1 MAEANETE
9 KGKTAEGGVG
19 QEKIAIVGGGIAGLF
34 CALVLLR
41 QGKDVELFETSKRLG
56 GRIRTIRLDAR
67 NDELGKDA
75 WSAENLN
82 FYVEF
87 GPMRLELDKQQ
98 LLKGLLEFLGIREGE
113 PSGSQACLVPFPSVC
128 SPDSDRDPHYDLAPA
143 ERDQSPLELMRLAF
157 RRIVARLELAPA
169 ASGARGFP
177 AKQAE
182 LLRRLEL
189 AEQAGESLDEVFCLW
204 LKELDPQDHWDMQ
217 TRGTIDGVPLFKMGF
232 WNLLTDYLSHD
243 AITKLRD
250 LGTFY
255 HLLPENPNAAEWLVW
270 WMVGLSASDRM
281 QGIFGGM
288 ECIVDEIRK
297 KIGAEERLHC
307 ECWVKK
313 LEAAGGQVRLVF
325 ADPQKAG
332 AVAEKTY
339 DRVIL
344 ALPRRALQEVQRQSG
359 AEVFAAEPRIQDLL
373 ESSFGF
379 PMTKTFIVLRERW
392 WQENNMANRFATR
405 MPTRELHYWKGHCQD
420 DRQGLIMAYTDR
432 PASAFWAN
440 YVPSGAQIDAN
451 SENLDSAPAKA
462 AERPLRDPQKTLLL
476 KKMAHYI
483 NENNEQ
489 GVSAEDIAWYG
500 IRDWGR
506 APFSGAN
513 HAWRPERKYW
523 VVMRRLGEIGE
534 RGQGA
539 GVHVCGEAYSDYHGF
554 IEGPLRSAAYVLH
567 RILDRPTDRPDDDET
582 RFMPWLAGQGADAI
596 AIDGDYLSR
605 LRQWAKSLDLT
616 SKTEAFLE

>member
-1 MAEANETE
+1 MFQENKSAK
-9 KGKTAEGGVG
+9 KG
-19 QEKIAIVGGGIAGLF
+19 EKIAIVGGGIAGLF

-41 QGKDVELFETSKRLG
+41 QGKDVALFETSKRLG
-56 GRIRTIRLDAR
+56 GRIRTIRLDAS
-67 NDELGKDA
+67 NDQLDKDS
-75 WSAENLN
+75 WTAENLN

-98 LLKGLLEFLGIREGE
+98 LLRGLLEFLGIREGE
-113 PSGSQACLVPFPSVC
+113 PGGRQPCLVPFPAVC
-128 SPDSDRDPHYDLAPA
+128 SPDSERDPHYDLQP
-143 ERDQSPLELMRLAF
+143 EEEDKSPLELMRLAF
-157 RRIVARLELAPA
+157 RRIVTQLTLGPA
-169 ASGARGFP
+169 ADAGGFAEGFAEGFA

-182 LLRRLEL
+182 LRCRLER
-189 AEQAGESLDEVFCLW
+189 AEEAGGSLDEVFCLW
-204 LKELDPQDHWDMQ
+204 LKELDPQDHWEMQ
-217 TRGTIDGVPLFKMGF
+217 TRGRIDGVPLYKMGF

-243 AITKLRD
+243 AINKLRD

-297 KIGAEERLHC
+297 KIGDEARLHC

-313 LEAAGGQVRLVF
+313 LAAAEGGIRLVF
-325 ADPQKAG
+325 ADPSKAG
-332 AVAEKTY
+332 AAADGIY

-344 ALPRRALQEVQRQSG
+344 ALPRRALQEVQRQSDP
-359 AEVFAAEPRIQDLL
+359 EVFAAEPCIKDLL

-379 PMTKTFIVLRERW
+379 PMTKTFIVLRQRW

-405 MPTRELHYWKGHCQD
+405 MPTRELHYWKGGCVD
-420 DRQGLIMAYTDR
+420 DSQGLIMAYSDR

-440 YVPSGAQIDAN
+440 YVPSGPQIDAH
-451 SENLDSAPAKA
+451 SENLDSAPARA
-462 AERPLRDPQKTLLL
+462 AEKPLRDPQKTLLL
-476 KKMAHYI
+476 KKMAHYL
-483 NENNEQ
+483 NANNEAAV
-489 GVSAEDIAWYG
+489 GPEDIAWYG

-523 VVMRRLGEIGE
+523 VVMRRLADIGGPGPLA
-534 RGQGA
+534 R
-539 GVHVCGEAYSDYHGF
+539 VHVCGEAYSDYHGF

-567 RILDRPTDRPDDDET
+567 RILDDPQDQPGDDEK
-582 RFMPWLAGQGADAI
+582 RFMPWLAGQGPEAI
-596 AIDGDYLSR
+596 GIDEGYLGR

-616 SKTEAFLE
+616 GKTEGFLE